1 METTKPARKPK
12 QEKIPGFTEIEDD
25 EVEALAEQY
34 KAETDEWL
42 AKQKIA
48 LETEGKLLAAA
59 KKNKALIAAAKAH
72 KKGYVKV
79 GDVRLQ
85 IRAKDPSLK
94 IKVKILGE
102 VEEGAA
108 PEKEE
113 SEAAE

>member
-1 METTKPARKPK
+1 MERTKEAKPK
-12 QEKIPGFTEIEDD
+12 QKKIPGFTEIEDD

-34 KAETDEWL
+34 SAETKTWL
-42 AKQKIA
+42 EAQKIA
-48 LETEGKLLAAA
+48 LATEDKLNTAA
-59 KKNKALIAAAKAH
+59 KKNKALMAAAKAH

-85 IRAKDPSLK
+85 IRAKDPTLK
-94 IKVKILGE
+94 IKVKIMGE
-102 VEEGAA
+102 VEDEK